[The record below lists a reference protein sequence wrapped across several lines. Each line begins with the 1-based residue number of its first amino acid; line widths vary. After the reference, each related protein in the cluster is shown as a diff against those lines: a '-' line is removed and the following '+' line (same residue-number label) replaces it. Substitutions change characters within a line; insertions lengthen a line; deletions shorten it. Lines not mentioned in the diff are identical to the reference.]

1 MRNKLSVVLAG
12 GALLAALSGT
22 AAAHGNVGFS
32 VSVGGPGYAF
42 AYGPAPVYAAPP
54 VYYAPAQPAYY
65 GEYVAPAPVYYGPR
79 AYYAPPVVAYP
90 RYYRHHGW
98 YQDRGYR
105 GRGW

>member
-22 AAAHGNVGFS
+22 AAAGNHVGFS
-32 VSVGGPGYAF
+32 VSVGGPGYAL

-54 VYYAPAQPAYY
+54 VYYAPQEYY
-65 GEYVAPAPVYYGPR
+65 YAPPAPVYYAPR
-79 AYYAPPVVAYP
+79 AYYAPPVVVYP
-90 RYYRHHGW
+90 RHHRHHGW
-98 YQDRGYR
+98 YR